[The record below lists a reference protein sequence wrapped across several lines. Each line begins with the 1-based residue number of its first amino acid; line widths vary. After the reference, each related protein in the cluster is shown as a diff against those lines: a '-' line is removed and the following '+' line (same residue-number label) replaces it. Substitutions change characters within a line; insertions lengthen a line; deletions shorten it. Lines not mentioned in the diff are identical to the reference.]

1 MVNIMGDIRCVF
13 KPVNGDN
20 TGAFARTGM
29 GMSYSSVG
37 VLYMRNCPS
46 RTFYC
51 DDTDGGTNNYY
62 LLKNPTSYGLPNQK
76 LYICLSTSYLSVIDF
91 PAKEPTPSPEP
102 AQPAT
107 EEASTPTLDIDDKP
121 SFKYSQGLDD
131 MITELMKQN
140 RNLSLI
146 TENTRVIGAP
156 YQFLP
161 SADNQPFEE
170 MDIGRKY
177 LENILAEAPIVN
189 FVPGLPRY
197 LPDFGADDKYVLEN
211 AFNARTSGE
220 ELSDDV
226 MKKLLNEE
234 GRYFDFR
241 AAYSDY
247 MKYVNLLCRMSAIY
261 MGIADEI
268 VPGTNQRYRYFSWNH
283 YTNFNANHDN
293 SFDTDE
299 NGQPSVWDNIIE
311 KANEIG
317 AELFGDYRYLKCY
330 VDPNASFNESASNS
344 TSQST
349 LAGIFDTVEGLG
361 KDIAFLS
368 GGNDGKS
375 FVAELGQNIKSAVD
389 NITDSIDSSRVSNLS
404 KIIGMAAHTISG
416 SNIIFPEIWGDAS
429 FSKSYQFTI
438 NLVSPYGDPES
449 IFLNIIMPMM
459 HLIALGLPRQTS
471 ANSFTSPFLVKVF
484 CKGWFSCELGMVDS
498 ISIEKG
504 GNGDAWSVSGLPTEA
519 KVTLS
524 VKDLYS
530 NLMITK
536 TTNPSLFFNN
546 QGLIEFLSVT
556 CGMDIREPNLITKLE
571 TIINSIFSNLY
582 DIPKNAYNSFIES
595 IRNKVNELIQL
606 TRI

>member
-1 MVNIMGDIRCVF
+1 M
-13 KPVNGDN
+13 
-20 TGAFARTGM
+20 
-29 GMSYSSVG
+29 
-37 VLYMRNCPS
+37 L
-46 RTFYC
+46 
-51 DDTDGGTNNYY
+51 
-62 LLKNPTSYGLPNQK
+62 
-76 LYICLSTSYLSVIDF
+76 
-91 PAKEPTPSPEP
+91 
-102 AQPAT
+102 
-107 EEASTPTLDIDDKP
+107 
-121 SFKYSQGLDD
+121 
-131 MITELMKQN
+131 
-140 RNLSLI
+140 
-146 TENTRVIGAP
+146 
-156 YQFLP
+156 
-161 SADNQPFEE
+161 
-170 MDIGRKY
+170 
-177 LENILAEAPIVN
+177 
-189 FVPGLPRY
+189 
-197 LPDFGADDKYVLEN
+197 
-211 AFNARTSGE
+211 
-220 ELSDDV
+220 
-226 MKKLLNEE
+226 
-234 GRYFDFR
+234 FR
-241 AAYSDY
+241 S
-247 MKYVNLLCRMSAIY
+247 
-261 MGIADEI
+261 
-268 VPGTNQRYRYFSWNH
+268 
-283 YTNFNANHDN
+283 
-293 SFDTDE
+293 
-299 NGQPSVWDNIIE
+299 
-311 KANEIG
+311 
-317 AELFGDYRYLKCY
+317 
-330 VDPNASFNESASNS
+330 
-344 TSQST
+344 
-349 LAGIFDTVEGLG
+349 
-361 KDIAFLS
+361 
-368 GGNDGKS
+368 
-375 FVAELGQNIKSAVD
+375 
-389 NITDSIDSSRVSNLS
+389 
-404 KIIGMAAHTISG
+404 ISG